1 MQQLQPAP
9 PAAHC
14 SPTVLL
20 CPQILPYLLCDGAMA
35 APRLQAVR
43 AAVLAACAV
52 AHLVYSTESVT
63 PAVADDIDA
72 AVAQLYRTWVA
83 LWGARDGVGAAAA
96 GPREPAQPKGIRC
109 SKVLAARVPASPAAR
124 ARLTTV
130 ACPPRC

>member
-1 MQQLQPAP
+1 M
-9 PAAHC
+9 
-14 SPTVLL
+14 
-20 CPQILPYLLCDGAMA
+20 PYLLCDGAMA

-96 GPREPAQPKGIRC
+96 GPREPTQPKGVRC
-109 SKVLAARVPASPAAR
+109 SKVLAARV
-124 ARLTTV
+124 RLL
-130 ACPPRC
+130 PL